1 MKILLT
7 LALLAVT
14 GIASALDLNNA
25 QICGQL
31 TAGRCT
37 VYQDDVD
44 QLVLYWNVDG
54 HVTLTD
60 YDAQTGEVIDVYATN
75 LFRDPRLGLVNE
87 VLTGT
92 TGTVALSGN
101 LTSYRYLNR
110 SGHNYYSWRTRFTDG
125 TLER

>member
-1 MKILLT
+1 MKTLFALT
-7 LALLAVT
+7 LLAVT
-14 GIASALDLNNA
+14 GVASALDLNNA
-25 QICGQL
+25 LICGQT

-37 VYQDDVD
+37 VYQDDTD

-60 YDAQTGEVIDVYATN
+60 YDAQTGETIDVYATN

-92 TGTVALSGN
+92 TGNITLSGN
-101 LTSYRYLNR
+101 LTSYRYLIR
-110 SGHNYYSWRTRFTDG
+110 SGHNYYVWRTRFTDG